1 MTGWPLFHS
10 YDLSYGLIFA
20 AGVMLAVGIRLGGL
34 ILARRTRKPVSQT
47 AIRHTA
53 RTISAAPLV
62 LLFPAKIALQ
72 HSHLPTATIECIE
85 LACLGA
91 AVMGFA
97 ALWESVR
104 N

>member
-47 AIRHTA
+47 AIRNTA

-62 LLFPAKIALQ
+62 LL
-72 HSHLPTATIECIE
+72 LPRKSLSNIPICQPQRSTASSWHV
-85 LACLGA
+85 G
-91 AVMGFA
+91 VPQ
-97 ALWESVR
+97 
-104 N
+104 